1 MESHCAE
8 KRTSKAST
16 INFCIISFL
25 KVWTI
30 LNAFP
35 DVYIF
40 ASDQRSRRAGR
51 QLICG
56 NFCSRLEFCHSPSLW
71 ELCSTGHFTFSFRL
85 FYSAAAEAAAFNLE
99 RYIKQKLMNHPPTLM
114 KFAPLFILGK
124 QQNIKTLRFV
134 TKVPFWDVSRKT
146 ELRPWQSKEDIS
158 QREDMFFTDHQC
170 LTLLTGR
177 SSVTPAAL
185 AFPVEAVAVVVAI
198 RNLV

>member
-30 LNAFP
+30 LNAFS
-35 DVYIF
+35 DVYKHINIF

-56 NFCSRLEFCHSPSLW
+56 NFCSRLEFCHSLSPW

-85 FYSAAAEAAAFNLE
+85 FYSAAAFNLE

-114 KFAPLFILGK
+114 KFAPLFILRK
-124 QQNIKTLRFV
+124 QQNTKTLRFV
-134 TKVPFWDVSRKT
+134 TKVPFWDVCRKKQSYGHDRAKRT
-146 ELRPWQSKEDIS
+146 FYKEKTCFSSPIINVLPCWQAD
-158 QREDMFFTDHQC
+158 
-170 LTLLTGR
+170 
-177 SSVTPAAL
+177 
-185 AFPVEAVAVVVAI
+185 PV
-198 RNLV
+198 